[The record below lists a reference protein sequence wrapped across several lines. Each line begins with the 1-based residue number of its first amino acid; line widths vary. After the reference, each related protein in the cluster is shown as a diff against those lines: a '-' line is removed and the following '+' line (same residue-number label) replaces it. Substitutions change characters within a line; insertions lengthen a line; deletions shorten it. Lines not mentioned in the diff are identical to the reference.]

1 MKLKELTEEQKIE
14 QAFSIYNGGKNL
26 DHWSYSSTSS
36 PFSKNIIAYSF
47 PQEIR
52 RNFAFRYKPN
62 FGNLVNNVVQRL
74 IADTIWTSEK
84 SVTSEWDRDY
94 QKNFDKEL
102 KQIKD
107 KPPVD
112 AKDKFA
118 REEMLN
124 YAHDCIGV
132 TKKLCKI

>member
-1 MKLKELTEEQKIE
+1 MGVRDW
-14 QAFSIYNGGKNL
+14 SIGL
-26 DHWSYSSTSS
+26 IALHHHHSQ
-36 PFSKNIIAYSF
+36 KNIIGYSF

-74 IADTIWTSEK
+74 IAETIWTSEK

-124 YAHDCIGV
+124 YAHGLYWCN
-132 TKKLCKI
+132 